1 MSNKISLCMIV
12 GNVAEYIE
20 RCLRSFAP
28 VADEIVLVRAIG
40 AAKPDDTQAIAMRV
54 CRELGKPLVWAEYK
68 NKPEHADWPH
78 VDNFAAARQ
87 MSFDLASNDYCF
99 WCDSDDTLESGAEFV
114 REHAAAAKF
123 DAYVFPY
130 KISTLGVSIPR
141 ERLVNRRAGRWQY
154 PVHECFTFNV
164 EPVSGPHDDRV
175 VIAHAPLM
183 TKTGSNERNLRI
195 LRSIPDSEMHP
206 GLLYHLHGEL
216 QGIGD
221 IEGSIKAAMRAF
233 EDPRLGRPERYE
245 MLLNI
250 ARMTTDPAQ
259 RETLLHEA
267 YKTDPTRR
275 EALGSLSGNALD
287 FGKPDLALAYAQQM
301 RATPPPRHT
310 DWNNRKHFYG
320 YVGTDIY
327 CQALRANGMT
337 MEAET
342 IRRDALMRA
351 GGCKISLLH
360 ATRGRPQGAVI
371 ARKLW
376 YDLADHPDEIEHIFA
391 FDNDD
396 ADSHCLRRFNHVE
409 LQPGGG
415 CVAAW
420 NAAAAASLGQVLI
433 QLSDDWTPV
442 QGWDTLI
449 LNRLGDLKQPRVLAI
464 SDGHRNDD
472 LLCMAICTRAYYG
485 QDCFLFHPEF
495 TGVYSDNWFT
505 ELAHARGQVIQ
516 ARDIVFDHR
525 HPIFTGKPMDATH
538 AAQNAPERYVQGKAV
553 LEKLRAAVDWSSVPG
568 FFNFP
573 EFYDKV
579 AARVNDGD
587 TLAEVGVWFGRSV
600 IYLAQACK
608 RAGKRVKIYA
618 VDTFKGEDAA
628 IVARHNGS
636 VRRAFEANLQRC
648 GVADMIEVVE
658 SDSAAAAALVPDGLA
673 FAFIDAAHDYES
685 VKRDLAAWI
694 PKVKP
699 GGMIAGHD
707 SQHEPVMRAVIE
719 ALPNAK
725 QAGWIWFN
733 EL

>member
-1 MSNKISLCMIV
+1 MSNKLSLCMIV

-20 RCLRSFAP
+20 RCLRSFGTM
-28 VADEIVLVRAIG
+28 ADEVVMVRAIG
-40 AAKPDDTQAIAMRV
+40 AAKPDDTQAIAIRV
-54 CRELGKPLVWAEYK
+54 CAELGVPLVWNEYR
-68 NKPEHADWPH
+68 NKPQHADWPH

-99 WCDSDDTLESGAEFV
+99 WCDSDDTLESGAEIV
-114 REHAAAAKF
+114 REYVASAKF
-123 DAYVFPY
+123 DAHVFPY

-141 ERLVNRRAGRWQY
+141 ERLINRKAGRWDY
-154 PVHECFTFNV
+154 PVHECFRFNV

-175 VIAHAPLM
+175 VIAHAPHM

-195 LRSIPDSEMHP
+195 LRSIPEDEMHP

-221 IEGSIKAAMRAF
+221 NDGSIRVAMKAFA
-233 EDPRLGRPERYE
+233 DPRLGRAERYE

-250 ARMTTDPAQ
+250 ARMTVDPAQ
-259 RETLLHEA
+259 REAILHEA

-301 RATPPPRHT
+301 RATPPPRHA

-327 CQALRANGMT
+327 CQALRANGLT
-337 MEAET
+337 MEAEA
-342 IRRDALMRA
+342 IRRDALSRA
-351 GGCKISLLH
+351 GGCQISLLH
-360 ATRGRPQGAVI
+360 ATRGRPQAAVI

-376 YDLADHPDEIEHIFA
+376 HDLADRPDEIEHIFA
-391 FDNDD
+391 FDTDD
-396 ADSHCLRRFNHVE
+396 ADSQCLRRFHHVE

-420 NAAAAASLGQVLI
+420 NAAAAASIGNVLI

-442 QGWDTLI
+442 QGWDTMI
-449 LNRLGDLKQPRVLAI
+449 LERIGKPSSPRVLAI
-464 SDGHRNDD
+464 SDGHRTDD

-505 ELAHARGQVIQ
+505 EVAYARDQVIE

-538 AAQNAPERYVQGKAV
+538 AAQNAPERYAQGKAV
-553 LEKLRAAVDWSSVPG
+553 LDKLRAGVSWSGVPG

-573 EFYDKV
+573 EFYDKT
-579 AARVNDGD
+579 AARLKDGD
-587 TLAEVGVWFGRSV
+587 AVAEVGVWFGRSV

-628 IVARHNGS
+628 IVARHGGS
-636 VRRAFEANLQRC
+636 IKAAFLANVKRC
-648 GVADMIEVVE
+648 GVEDLIEVVE

-694 PKVKP
+694 PKVRL

-733 EL
+733 EQ

>member
-1 MSNKISLCMIV
+1 MSNKLSLCMIV

-28 VADEIVLVRAIG
+28 MADEVVMVRAIG
-40 AAKPDDTQAIAMRV
+40 AAKADDTEAIARRV
-54 CRELGKPLVWAEYK
+54 CAEIGKPFVWGEYR
-68 NKPEHADWPH
+68 NKPQHADWPH

-99 WCDSDDTLESGAEFV
+99 WCDSDDRLESGAEIV
-114 REHAAAAKF
+114 REYVAAARF
-123 DAYVFPY
+123 DAHVFPY
-130 KISTLGVSIPR
+130 KISTLGVNIPR
-141 ERLVNRRAGRWQY
+141 ERLINRKAGRWEY
-154 PVHECFTFNV
+154 PVHECFRFNV

-175 VIAHAPLM
+175 VIAHAPHT

-195 LRSIPDSEMHP
+195 LRSIPDEEMHP

-221 IEGSIKAAMRAF
+221 TEGSIQAAMRAF
-233 EDPRLGRPERYE
+233 ADPRLGRPEKYE

-259 RETLLHEA
+259 RETFLHEA

-301 RATPPPRHT
+301 RATPPPLHN

-337 MEAET
+337 MEAEA
-342 IRRDALMRA
+342 IRRDALSRA

-360 ATRGRPQGAVI
+360 ATRGRPQAAVV

-376 YDLADHPDEIEHIFA
+376 FDLAENPEAIEHVFA
-391 FDNDD
+391 FDTDD
-396 ADSHCLRRFNHVE
+396 ADSHCLRRFHHVE
-409 LQPGGG
+409 LPPGGG

-420 NAAAAASLGQVLI
+420 NAAAAASIGNVLI
-433 QLSDDWTPV
+433 QLSDDWIPV
-442 QGWDTLI
+442 QGWDTQI
-449 LNRLGDLKQPRVLAI
+449 LARIGDVKQPRVLAI
-464 SDGHRNDD
+464 SDGHRTDD

-485 QDCFLFHPEF
+485 QDCFLFHTEF

-505 ELAHARGQVIQ
+505 ELAYARGQVIQ
-516 ARDIVFDHR
+516 ARDIVFEHR

-538 AAQNAPERYVQGKAV
+538 AAQNAPDRYAHGKAV
-553 LEKLRAAVDWSSVPG
+553 LDKLRAGVSWSGVPG

-573 EFYDKV
+573 EFYDKAV
-579 AARVNDGD
+579 GRLKDGD
-587 TLAEVGVWFGRSV
+587 AVAEVGVWFGRSV

-618 VDTFKGEDAA
+618 VDTFKGEDPT
-628 IVARHNGS
+628 IVARHGGS
-636 VRRAFEANLQRC
+636 IKASFLANVKRC
-648 GVADMIEVVE
+648 GVEDMIEVVE
-658 SDSAAAAALVPDGLA
+658 SDSAAAPAIVPDGLA
-673 FAFIDAAHDYES
+673 FVFIDAAHDYES